1 MRICKIGSVL
11 AGVTAILGFLAA
23 ASFAQQDAA
32 RAVSAQLQNSGSPL
46 PLVFEMNVGQVD
58 ARVKYLSRTRRGA
71 LFIESDQAVL
81 VLSSLAVMPFRRGG
95 NGHNAPIGPSE
106 GILAM
111 RLIGA
116 NPIAKVEGRGQNI
129 ARINYFVGRDPSRW
143 HTNIPTVN
151 EVVTRDAWPGIDV
164 SYGSRSCRTR
174 RSGMHFHREGGR
186 GSDGYSAGFRCIRGD
201 RAYT

>member
-1 MRICKIGSVL
+1 MRIFKIGSVL
-11 AGVTAILGFLAA
+11 GGAIAILGFLAA
-23 ASFAQQDAA
+23 ASFAQQHGA

-81 VLSSLAVMPFRRGG
+81 VLSSLAVMPFRPGG

-111 RLIGA
+111 QLIALIPSRKWRGA
-116 NPIAKVEGRGQNI
+116 
-129 ARINYFVGRDPSRW
+129 ARIS
-143 HTNIPTVN
+143 
-151 EVVTRDAWPGIDV
+151 
-164 SYGSRSCRTR
+164 
-174 RSGMHFHREGGR
+174 R
-186 GSDGYSAGFRCIRGD
+186 GSTTS
-201 RAYT
+201 